1 MTAVFNVC
9 EGFLWLGLAL
19 ALAVRSRTATP
30 PTKRLGFV
38 AAAAFA
44 AFAGTDFVEAR
55 TGAWYDPPWLLAYNI
70 ACIAVLAICFLRY
83 CVLRRRLRAANDR
96 RTAL

>member
-9 EGFLWLGLAL
+9 EGFFWLGLAL
-19 ALAVRSRTATP
+19 ALAVRTRSAAP
-30 PTKRLGFV
+30 PTKGLGFV

-55 TGAWYDPPWLLAYNI
+55 TGAWYDPPWLLAYNM

-83 CVLRRRLRAANDR
+83 RVLRRRLIAAQRASR
-96 RTAL
+96 